1 MTTIISYTT
10 CHSID
15 RAKERAG
22 LNERKATKMIEQA
35 LKRGKSANEFN
46 SMEKSYLEKQGQGN
60 CTAIA
65 YNNFCY
71 IVNENGFCVT
81 LYPLPVWFGK
91 KKRFDG
97 KEKIRNPKKYRKNYD
112 FYSREFKYSACYC

>member
-1 MTTIISYTT
+1 MTTAINYTT
-10 CHSID
+10 YHSID

-22 LNERKATKMIEQA
+22 LNERKATKMIELA
-35 LKRGKSANEFN
+35 LERGKSASDFS
-46 SMEKSYLEKQGQGN
+46 SMEKSYLDSEGYDG

-71 IVNENGFCVT
+71 IVNENGICVT
-81 LYPLPVWFGK
+81 LYPLPAWFGK

-97 KEKIRNPKKYRKNYD
+97 KEKIRNPKKYSKNYG
-112 FYSREFKYSACYC
+112 FYSREIEYSACYC

>member
-1 MTTIISYTT
+1 MTTTINYTT

-15 RAKERAG
+15 RAKERAR
-22 LNERKATKMIEQA
+22 LNERKATKMIEYA
-35 LKRGKSANEFN
+35 LKRGKSANDFN
-46 SMEKSYLEKQGQGN
+46 SMERSYLEKEGQGG

-97 KEKIRNPKKYRKNYD
+97 KEKIRNPKKYSKNYD
-112 FYSREFKYSACYC
+112 FQSREFEYSACYC

>member
-1 MTTIISYTT
+1 MINTINYTT
-10 CHSID
+10 YHSID

-22 LNERKATKMIEQA
+22 LNERKATKMIELA
-35 LKRGKSANEFN
+35 LERGKSANYFS
-46 SMEKSYLEKQGQGN
+46 SMEKSYLESEGYDG

-71 IVNENGFCVT
+71 IVNENGICVT
-81 LYPLPVWFGK
+81 LYPLPAWFGK

-97 KEKIRNPKKYRKNYD
+97 KEKIRNPKKYSKNYG
-112 FYSREFKYSACYC
+112 FYSREIEYSACYC